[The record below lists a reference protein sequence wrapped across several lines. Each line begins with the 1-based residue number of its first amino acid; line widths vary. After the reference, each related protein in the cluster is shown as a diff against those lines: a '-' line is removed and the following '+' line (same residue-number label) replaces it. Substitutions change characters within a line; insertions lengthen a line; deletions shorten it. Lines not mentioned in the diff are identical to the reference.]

1 MGSEWSHGGADRRVS
16 DTPSIQIDG
25 VHRVFD
31 DGAHNA
37 FTYMTLFR
45 GRYYL
50 CFRSCP
56 EGHMLFTT
64 SRIRVLVSDDG
75 ISEWTQV
82 CEFQV
87 PERDVRD
94 PHLLEFDDKLFVYSG
109 AWLVTAD
116 DRPRDLN
123 DHLGFAAWTAD
134 GAQWHG
140 PRMAGGDVRPL
151 HLERRC
157 PRRDCLSV
165 WSTASWLRPDTCRG

>member
-1 MGSEWSHGGADRRVS
+1 VS